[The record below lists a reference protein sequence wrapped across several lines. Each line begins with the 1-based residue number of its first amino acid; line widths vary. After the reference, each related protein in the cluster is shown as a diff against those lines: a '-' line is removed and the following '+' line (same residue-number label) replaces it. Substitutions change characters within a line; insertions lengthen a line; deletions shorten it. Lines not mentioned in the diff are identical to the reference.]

1 MPCESVNLPR
11 VPRWERRPE
20 ERPREILDAAFE
32 VFSEKGYRA
41 TRLEEVAERA
51 GATKGA
57 IYHYFEGKED
67 LLIRTVTDRMRS
79 VFSDVTRVM
88 DERGRT
94 PGTYLEA
101 GLRRAWNFWL
111 SEDFGRM
118 FRLMFAEV
126 RVEHPALFEAWVTE
140 GPLHGWGVVE
150 QVIEAGKRA
159 GEFRADVDS
168 AVAARF
174 ITCGL
179 AFHAV
184 LQDHVGTGIVPALE
198 AERVFTTTFDIFVRG
213 LR

>member
-1 MPCESVNLPR
+1 MQRE
-11 VPRWERRPE
+11 PRWERRPE

-57 IYHYFEGKED
+57 IYHYFDGKED
-67 LLIRTVTDRMRS
+67 LLLRTIAERMRS
-79 VFSDVTRVM
+79 VFTELTRTL
-88 DERGRT
+88 DEVERT
-94 PGTYLEA
+94 PVAHLEA
-101 GLRRAWNFWL
+101 GLRRAWDFWL
-111 SEDFGRM
+111 SEEFGRM

-126 RVEHPALFEAWVTE
+126 RAEHPALFDAWLTE
-140 GPLHGWGVVE
+140 GPLHGWGVIA
-150 QVIEAGKRA
+150 QLIEAGKEA
-159 GEFRADVDS
+159 GEFRADADS
-168 AVAARF
+168 AVAARL

-184 LQDHVGTGIVPALE
+184 LQRHVGTGIVPELGPD
-198 AERVFTTTFDIFVRG
+198 RVFKHTFDLFVRG

>member
-1 MPCESVNLPR
+1 LQRE
-11 VPRWERRPE
+11 PRWERRPE

-57 IYHYFEGKED
+57 IYHYFDGKED
-67 LLIRTVTDRMRS
+67 LLLRTIAERMRS
-79 VFSDVTRVM
+79 VFTDLVRTLG
-88 DERGRT
+88 EAERT
-94 PGTYLEA
+94 PVAHLEA
-101 GLRRAWNFWL
+101 GLRRAWDFWL
-111 SEDFGRM
+111 SEEFGRM

-126 RVEHPALFEAWVTE
+126 RAEHPALFDAWLTE
-140 GPLHGWGVVE
+140 GPLHGWGVIA
-150 QVIEAGKRA
+150 QLIEAGKEA
-159 GEFRADVDS
+159 GEFRADADS
-168 AVAARF
+168 AVAARL

-184 LQDHVGTGIVPALE
+184 LQRHVGTGIVPELGPD
-198 AERVFTTTFDIFVRG
+198 RVFEHTFDLFVRG